1 MTSRQLSV
9 ARSAGNSASSIQSCH
24 PVQRYRLAHH
34 LSFQGHIMVALD
46 LPGSHSLGSLLTP
59 SRAWEAGGHP

>member
-9 ARSAGNSASSIQSCH
+9 AWSAGNSASSIQSCH
-24 PVQRYRLAHH
+24 PVQRYRLAH
-34 LSFQGHIMVALD
+34 LTSRDVALD